1 MQFGLVVLPWW
12 GYLVVILALTHMTI
26 AAVTI
31 FLHRHQAHR
40 ALDLH
45 LVVSHFFRAWLWLT
59 TGLVTREWVA
69 VHRKHHAKCETSD
82 DPHSPQIFGIKKVLF
97 DGVELYRRESQVADT
112 LERYGHGTPDDALE
126 RHFYAKHD
134 RLGIGL
140 MLVIDLILFGPIGLT
155 VWAVQMLWIPFFA
168 AGVIN
173 GLGHY
178 WGYRRFAPN
187 DASRNIV
194 PWGILIG
201 GEELH
206 NNHHAYASSAKLS
219 AQWWELD
226 LGWVYIRVLQFLG
239 LARVRRVAPKIRFD
253 RAKRRCDTATLQ
265 AIVTHRY
272 AVLAAF
278 GKCLKRTLSDEIR
291 QTGIGDAL
299 GRGHASALKASQH
312 GLQRGVDKLSASEHV
327 ALARALERS
336 AVLRTVFSL
345 RQDLAALWSRSGASV
360 DQLVEQ
366 LERWRRQ
373 AEASGIV
380 PLQQFSQKLCAYS

>member
-12 GYLVVILALTHMTI
+12 GYLAVILTLTHVTI
-26 AAVTI
+26 TAVTI

-40 ALDLH
+40 ALELH
-45 LVVSHFFRAWLWLT
+45 PIVSHFFRAWLWLT

-69 VHRKHHAKCETSD
+69 VHRKHHAKCETPD
-82 DPHSPQIFGIKKVLF
+82 DPHSPQIFGIGTVLF
-97 DGVELYRRESQVADT
+97 DGVELYRRESHVADT
-112 LERYGHGTPDDALE
+112 LGRYGHGVPNDALE
-126 RHFYAKHD
+126 RHLYTKHN

-155 VWAVQMLWIPFFA
+155 VWAIQMLWIPFFA
-168 AGVIN
+168 AGVII

-178 WGYRRFAPN
+178 CGYRRFAPN

-226 LGWVYIRVLQFLG
+226 IGWLYIRLLQGLR

-272 AVLAAF
+272 AILAAF
-278 GKCLKRTLSDEIR
+278 VECLKQTLLDEVR
-291 QTGIGDAL
+291 QTGIGDAR
-299 GRGHASALKASQH
+299 GRRDASALKVIQH
-312 GLQRGVDKLSASEHV
+312 GLQRGVDRLSTTERGI
-327 ALARALERS
+327 LERALERS
-336 AVLRTVFSL
+336 AVLRTVFSM
-345 RQDLAALWSRSGASV
+345 RQELAAVWDRSGASK

-366 LERWRRQ
+366 LERWRQQ
-373 AEASGIV
+373 ATTSGIT
-380 PLQQFSQKLCAYS
+380 PLQQFSQRLCCYS